1 MKMDEV
7 DGFLSAVLPR
17 QREAEIAILNGD
29 PRPRKLLWSHN
40 DPVTVLGADRNAN
53 GWSDV
58 EPLFDWLGS
67 NFSNC
72 ESSKFEVL
80 AAGASGDLAYA
91 VGFERMTASVGGQAP
106 VPFALRVTLIFR
118 REDGEWKAVHRHADP
133 MQGSHTVRDQLAT
146 SE

>member
-1 MKMDEV
+1 MTEV
-7 DGFLSAVLPR
+7 EEFLAAVLPR
-17 QREAEIAILNGD
+17 QRAAEIAILNGD
-29 PRPRKLLWSHN
+29 AGPRKLLWSHHE
-40 DPVTVLGADRNAN
+40 PVTVLGADRNAN
-53 GWSDV
+53 SWSEV

-72 ESSKFEVL
+72 ESSEFELL
-80 AAGASGDLAYA
+80 AAEANGDLAYA

-133 MQGSHTVRDQLAT
+133 IAGSNTVRDQLGR
-146 SE
+146 